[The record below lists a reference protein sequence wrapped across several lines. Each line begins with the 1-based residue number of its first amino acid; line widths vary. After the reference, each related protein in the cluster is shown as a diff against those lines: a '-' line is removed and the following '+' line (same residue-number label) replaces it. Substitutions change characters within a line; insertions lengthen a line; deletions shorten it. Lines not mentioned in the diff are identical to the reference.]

1 MKLLLTAFD
10 PFGGEKI
17 NPALEAVKR
26 VQDKIGDLEIV
37 KLEVPTVFYK
47 SIDTV
52 TNAIEKEH
60 PDVVLCIGQA
70 GGRFDITPERVA
82 ININDARI
90 PDNEGNQPLSG
101 PIFEDGENAYFSS
114 LPIKAMV
121 AEIRKADIPASVSNS
136 AGTFVCNHLMYGV
149 LYTIAKK
156 YPSMCGGF
164 MHVPFITSQV
174 VNRPTNTP
182 SLSLD
187 TIVKGI
193 ELLVKQLL
201 KIQKILLLL
210 KGIHISY
217 QKLGLEIILVFLFC
231 LKYFVE
237 ICKIIY

>member
-52 TNAIEKEH
+52 ANAIEKEH

-70 GGRFDITPERVA
+70 GGRFDLTPERVA

-101 PIFEDGENAYFSS
+101 SIFEDGENAYF
-114 LPIKAMV
+114 
-121 AEIRKADIPASVSNS
+121 
-136 AGTFVCNHLMYGV
+136 
-149 LYTIAKK
+149 
-156 YPSMCGGF
+156 
-164 MHVPFITSQV
+164 
-174 VNRPTNTP
+174 
-182 SLSLD
+182 
-187 TIVKGI
+187 
-193 ELLVKQLL
+193 
-201 KIQKILLLL
+201 
-210 KGIHISY
+210 
-217 QKLGLEIILVFLFC
+217 
-231 LKYFVE
+231 
-237 ICKIIY
+237 